1 VARGPAAHA
10 AKVLSPDLY
19 CDVLMKEYPC
29 DPVVNVTTHI
39 VSGSQE
45 YTQHALQV
53 SPVSA
58 TINTRGIIPIGLIT

>member
-10 AKVLSPDLY
+10 VKVLPPGLY

-29 DPVVNVTTHI
+29 DHVVNVTTHI

-58 TINTRGIIPIGLIT
+58 TINTRGIISIGLIT